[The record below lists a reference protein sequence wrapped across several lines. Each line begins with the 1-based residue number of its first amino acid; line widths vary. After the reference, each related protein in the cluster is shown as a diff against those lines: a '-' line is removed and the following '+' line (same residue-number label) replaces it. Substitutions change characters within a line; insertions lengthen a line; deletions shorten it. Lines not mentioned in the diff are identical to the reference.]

1 MVKSATVKLTATPHR
16 PNLFWTDNLKLT
28 KLRLIHSRFGFPGL
42 GMADFNLANIAVA
55 KMPGLKL
62 QRTKMLALDTS
73 KHFYPS
79 PMFARRARD
88 LPKWNTKDTAV

>member
-1 MVKSATVKLTATPHR
+1 MKARERLVKSATVKLTATPHR
-16 PNLFWTDNLKLT
+16 PNLFWT
-28 KLRLIHSRFGFPGL
+28 
-42 GMADFNLANIAVA
+42 DFNLANIAVA

-62 QRTKMLALDTS
+62 QRTKMLAFDTS

-79 PMFARRARD
+79 LMFARKARD